1 MSLTPKKLES
11 STINLLLGMLLTSPV
26 TLLSFPA
33 TAQSTAQNK
42 ENNIVEQIIVESEG
56 NIDIDIPDNILEEI
70 LKQPQQSQSSTVKKQ
85 NTGSTYKKGVNRV
98 EGYRVMIFS
107 DSKNPASLQARA
119 RSRGNAVAAKLPK
132 YRGQV
137 YTYNKS
143 PNWYCTVG
151 NFTNSA
157 EAARA
162 LAELKRAFPAFAAEM
177 RVVKSQI
184 TIK

>member
-11 STINLLLGMLLTSPV
+11 STIKLLLGMLLTSPV
-26 TLLSFPA
+26 TLLPFST
-33 TAQSTAQNK
+33 TAQTTAVNK
-42 ENNIVEQIIVESEG
+42 ENNIVEQIVVESEG
-56 NIDIDIPDNILEEI
+56 NIEIDIPENILDEL
-70 LKQPQQSQSSTVKKQ
+70 LKQPQQATTATKKQ
-85 NTGSTYKKGVNRV
+85 TGGPSYKKGVNKV
-98 EGYRVMIFS
+98 DGYRVMIFS
-107 DSKNPASLQARA
+107 DSKNPSSLQARA

-151 NFTNSA
+151 NFSSQA
-157 EAARA
+157 EATKA
-162 LAELKRAFPAFAAEM
+162 LGELKRAFPAFAAEM

-184 TIK
+184 TVK